1 MTELFSSV
9 GIALLT
15 ASLTLA
21 VRYFVTRYTHSGTV
35 RVSDAETIFQAS
47 ESVRND
53 MAHELRATR
62 QERDHLRDDL
72 NECLEGKKH
81 A

>member
-1 MTELFSSV
+1 MSEIEISAV
-9 GIALLT
+9 IAMIT
-15 ASLTLA
+15 AVLTLL
-21 VRYFVTRYTHSGTV
+21 VRYVVTRYTHSGTV

-62 QERDHLRDDL
+62 HERDRLRDEL
-72 NECLEGKKH
+72 SKCLEQKP
-81 A
+81 